1 MKYHCYDC
9 NDDFYKID
17 IAHRGHEVD
26 VELEDEDW
34 VNCDLCGVSL
44 DDKEGF
50 FAFEHEDCN
59 CGNHNF
65 CAECGI
71 KQGWKIEWIALIA
84 VKR

>member
-1 MKYHCYDC
+1 
-9 NDDFYKID
+9 
-17 IAHRGHEVD
+17 
-26 VELEDEDW
+26 

-71 KQGWKIEWIALIA
+71 KQGWKIE
-84 VKR
+84 